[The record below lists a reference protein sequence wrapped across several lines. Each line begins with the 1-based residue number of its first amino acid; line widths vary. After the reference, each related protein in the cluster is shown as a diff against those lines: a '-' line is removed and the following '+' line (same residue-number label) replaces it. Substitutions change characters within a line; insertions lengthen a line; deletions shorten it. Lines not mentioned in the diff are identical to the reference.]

1 MRCFHPLHTNH
12 VTLQF
17 FGIIAWKLTN
27 SPLEL
32 HHSIAKLNY
41 VVGKLVWEIL
51 ICVSFAPW
59 NCCCSLC
66 SLLTLAD
73 SCCQDTGCWYR
84 LCSSAYGALQK
95 CLWLWLWLWSSWLRL
110 SQDQGYFQFLVISYC
125 GQLTG
130 SNCAHVLHVGIGVG
144 GHYDDYGFDDD
155 INWLVWQCPCILQL
169 ASLGPT
175 QPFVLDRMW
184 NV

>member
-41 VVGKLVWEIL
+41 VVGNLVWEIL

-73 SCCQDTGCWYR
+73 SCCQDTGCW
-84 LCSSAYGALQK
+84 
-95 CLWLWLWLWSSWLRL
+95 SSWPRL

-130 SNCAHVLHVGIGVG
+130 SNSAHVLHVGIGVG
-144 GHYDDYGFDDD
+144 GHYDYYGFDDD